1 MINHVSLN
9 AILCDVED
17 KEQIYRNIRLV
28 RSYKNKEGVYAE
40 DVVRCMMWTKN
51 NKNSLFS
58 YKSGSLVSIDGRIET
73 VDNNIVI
80 IIESLTLLC
89 GNYVDYHT
97 RAL

>member
-9 AILCDVED
+9 AILCDID
-17 KEQIYRNIRLV
+17 NKNQSYRNIRII
-28 RSYKNKEGVYAE
+28 RSYKNKDGRYLE
-40 DVVRCMMWTKN
+40 DVIKCMMWTKN

-73 VDNNIVI
+73 VDNDVVI
-80 IIESLTLLC
+80 IVESMTLLC